1 MPFYVLFEIV
11 QQFFVMIFLYMY
23 IVFVYCVF
31 QYLANKA
38 GGKKHIGLPSGFL
51 KQLFWMFFLDLL
63 YFIIIYL
70 PELVGFLLDFLSF
83 VHKTMSAVFSYI

>member
-51 KQLFWMFFLDLL
+51 KQLF
-63 YFIIIYL
+63 
-70 PELVGFLLDFLSF
+70 
-83 VHKTMSAVFSYI
+83 